1 MLELVKTALRVKTDA
16 FDTELNML
24 INSAFLDLEAAGV
37 NLYTAANATDLVK
50 MAVCTY
56 CKANFGDPDDA
67 DRLLKSYDM
76 QKAQLSMRKGY
87 TDFGGGGDCGV

>member
-1 MLELVKTALRVKTDA
+1 MLELVKMALRISTDA

-24 INSAFLDLEAAGV
+24 IQAAFLDLTTAGV
-37 NLYTAANATDLVK
+37 DLFTAANATDLVK

-67 DRLLKSYDM
+67 DRLMKSYDM
-76 QKAQLSMRKGY
+76 QKAQLSMKTGY
-87 TDFGGGGDCGV
+87 TNWGDTDVR